1 MVICVPS
8 DSATTTEKNLTAP
21 LASLNQ
27 LQLNQKEIED
37 AVTRDKRSLTRR
49 LGGGTGGPEKR
60 QLIGQIGGG
69 GKVEELDGTDVMED
83 RGSLRSGLL

>member
-1 MVICVPS
+1 M
-8 DSATTTEKNLTAP
+8 TEKNLTAP

-27 LQLNQKEIED
+27 LQLNQKEMED

-60 QLIGQIGGG
+60 DRSLV
-69 GKVEELDGTDVMED
+69 KLLVKPSKELDGTVVM
-83 RGSLRSGLL
+83 GSGDP